1 MVGLANE
8 VGPKARSR
16 ELLTTASDELS
27 LQAAHSRRSPPR
39 SLPAGLLFNGKDFCG
54 NGSHLLPLST
64 SDFAGDGSTFKAS
77 GVDRHQG
84 KEKDLRTIAPLAA
97 EGVLIRSPLNRSI
110 NQQFAVYSEFA
121 TMSRD
126 KAKVTHRRRGRQTPN
141 PSLGGPWWKFEPL
154 FAPEPFP
161 FLEFPPEP

>member
-27 LQAAHSRRSPPR
+27 LQAAHSRRSPP
-39 SLPAGLLFNGKDFCG
+39 AALLFNGKDFCG

-110 NQQFAVYSEFA
+110 NQQFAVYSQFA
-121 TMSRD
+121 TMSHD
-126 KAKVTHRRRGRQTPN
+126 KATVTHRRKGR
-141 PSLGGPWWKFEPL
+141 
-154 FAPEPFP
+154 
-161 FLEFPPEP
+161 